1 MSALLHRRDRVL
13 FALLTAAIAFLVVAV
28 GCGSGGSEAE
38 GADRGDGGE
47 VVSAYAAQVRGPLNR
62 LGTSATRMGVS
73 LLSASEAE
81 DLAKLRRTADSQ
93 IRLVSQIQSR
103 IGSLAPGQDEAQDHR
118 RLRNAV
124 SLERQY
130 LGRLVRITSG
140 PPERGLSQL
149 PATRALGERMIE
161 AYRDFYRGA
170 PEGLPRGVTDA
181 GLLDLSGVRLALQD
195 AVADE
200 AEEAAATRPAPSPLP
215 SPVYPRGPVI
225 NAEAEADRIFRNISR
240 GDYSD
245 LGAAEALFSQL
256 QGTSDPLRGNAA
268 FNLGILRYAAG
279 DCSGAISAFDYA
291 ASISGN
297 ATQNAIRQRVL
308 DDASQTGCG
317 IPVASLIG

>member
-1 MSALLHRRDRVL
+1 M
-13 FALLTAAIAFLVVAV
+13 AFLLVAV

-38 GADRGDGGE
+38 GADGDLEGPS
-47 VVSAYAAQVRGPLNR
+47 VYAEQVEGPLNR
-62 LGTSATRMGVS
+62 LGTSATRMGVA
-73 LLSASEAE
+73 LLSASESE
-81 DLAKLRRTADSQ
+81 DLVKVRRTADSQ

-103 IGSLAPGQDEAQDHR
+103 IGALTPGDGDAQDHR

-140 PPERGLSQL
+140 SPERGLSQL

-161 AYRDFYRGA
+161 AYRGFYRGA
-170 PEGLPRGVTDA
+170 PDGIPQGVTDA

-195 AVADE
+195 AVAE
-200 AEEAAATRPAPSPLP
+200 NQAEEAASTRSAPAPLP
-215 SPVYPRGPVI
+215 SPVYPRGPVV
-225 NAEAEADRIFRNISR
+225 NEEAEADRIFRNISR

-245 LGAAEALFSQL
+245 LGAAETLFSQL

-279 DCSGAISAFDYA
+279 DCSGAVSAFGYA
-291 ASISGN
+291 ASVSGN